1 MRSRLGRSLPR
12 IRTESLLQV
21 GLSFLTSAK
30 QLMRRIRDKT
40 PYSQGDKMM
49 INAGSGWMIE
59 GSPER
64 LLRDY
69 NQLIEAYNRGTR
81 I

>member
-1 MRSRLGRSLPR
+1 MVGSMFLGN
-12 IRTESLLQV
+12 V
-21 GLSFLTSAK
+21 KAFLATAK
-30 QLMRRIRDKT
+30 QLMRRIRDHV
-40 PYSQGDKMM
+40 PYSDGDKMM

-59 GSPER
+59 GSPQK

-69 NQLIEAYNRGTR
+69 NAIVDGYNTGAK